1 MKSYGTSVNSE
12 NESKLENENDDE
24 DYLVKKRSETELA
37 ASVLKK
43 RSKTHKR
50 LKERFLFW
58 TKREKK
64 CKFSRKSSFSS
75 YVQHKNKQLIQLILC
90 QLDARSI

>member
-43 RSKTHKR
+43 RSKTHKI
-50 LKERFLFW
+50 KSMFFNWIEQDK
-58 TKREKK
+58 T
-64 CKFSRKSSFSS
+64 CTFSRKSSFSS
-75 YVQHKNKQLIQLILC
+75 YVQH
-90 QLDARSI
+90 

>member
-50 LKERFLFW
+50 LKRTLFNW
-58 TKREKK
+58 TKQDKT

-75 YVQHKNKQLIQLILC
+75 
-90 QLDARSI
+90 